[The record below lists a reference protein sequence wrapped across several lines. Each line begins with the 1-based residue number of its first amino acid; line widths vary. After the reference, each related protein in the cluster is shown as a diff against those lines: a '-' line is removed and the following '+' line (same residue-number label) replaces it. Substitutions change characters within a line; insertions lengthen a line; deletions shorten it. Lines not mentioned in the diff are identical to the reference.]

1 MLTQDFKENKKSF
14 LKNVQELANNNKQV
28 IDYIVNSNMID
39 TIENHYSER
48 QKQVVKEILKYLGEI
63 EEEKKVGDIA
73 EFFIHLYLKINKYE
87 QY

>member
-14 LKNVQELANNNKQV
+14 RKNVQELANNNKQV

-48 QKQVVKEILKYLGEI
+48 QKQVVKEILKYLQNSQYSEI
-63 EEEKKVGDIA
+63 KKLLRIR
-73 EFFIHLYLKINKYE
+73 ESLNRIRKIWR
-87 QY
+87 